1 MMTIIVEEGL
11 ILETVVPGEVPV
23 AMIDVA
29 QGDSGMIH
37 TVALLREEEET
48 ALLIDSATI
57 MTLGEEEDVDDII
70 PPIDS
75 GMTMT
80 LGEEESLRI
89 EITIGEGAGVVPE
102 VLFVEGIVVEK
113 ILGIVEIVVEIG
125 MTTALGILMIGT
137 RVEIAELRFALMI
150 GGMVEGRMLKILILC
165 LLI

>member
-1 MMTIIVEEGL
+1 MG
-11 ILETVVPGEVPV
+11 
-23 AMIDVA
+23 
-29 QGDSGMIH
+29 
-37 TVALLREEEET
+37 

-150 GGMVEGRMLKILILC
+150 GGMVEGRMLK
-165 LLI
+165 